1 MIDRRFGARIG
12 LKRELG
18 VSVVVNTSLGAAS
31 SGKVKK
37 NHEIRNEKTTEPCIS
52 IQLKWYAPNN
62 FKVGD
67 NSNVSPN
74 IHSSVDHTNPH
85 VPLVIYLSSRI
96 LNNGFIPPAQGYGS
110 IQTLPII

>member
-37 NHEIRNEKTTEPCIS
+37 NHEIRNEK
-52 IQLKWYAPNN
+52 NN
-62 FKVGD
+62 RTMYTIEVVCTK
-67 NSNVSPN
+67 
-74 IHSSVDHTNPH
+74 
-85 VPLVIYLSSRI
+85 
-96 LNNGFIPPAQGYGS
+96 
-110 IQTLPII
+110 